1 MSNSKSC
8 RINKK
13 KRIKIMKN
21 YKLHLSAAACAL
33 IAIIPAFGANPV
45 ALPARILSPNDA
57 AALPNNA
64 GVTTLPVTFKTAAY
78 VNTSRLGAAPA
89 TSVQRGDSTTSAVYS
104 GTDGNG
110 PALPQPAQP
119 APPLPLPG
127 QEYEFKQSAD
137 AVQAWATMTS
147 NGVPYI
153 FVRGFGQ
160 FSADGHAS
168 WRTTLPLP
176 NGKSKVYLKITV
188 PPVTV
193 FGNVDGSSPA
203 LYRARSRAE
212 VLLNG
217 HPIYLGEAIRENET
231 SDVVPSSYPSN
242 CQFAVSEKVVH
253 TLTFGDSLGFTAGD
267 APHTTGQFPS
277 ASQTVTLLLGTFD
290 NTQPLDVQFLLNAET
305 TLLNRCCHMPAMNN
319 MPADVFC
326 SASSAGFDY
335 ESGGSPVFYIQPQ

>member
-1 MSNSKSC
+1 M
-8 RINKK
+8 
-13 KRIKIMKN
+13 KIYN
-21 YKLHLSAAACAL
+21 VYLNTAAI
-33 IAIIPAFGANPV
+33 IAVIAGIPAFGANPY
-45 ALPARILSPNDA
+45 ALPAYVLSPNDA
-57 AALPNNA
+57 AKLPITA

-78 VNTSRLGAAPA
+78 VNASQLGAAPSA
-89 TSVQRGDSTTSAVYS
+89 SVQRGDGATSAVYF
-104 GTDGNG
+104 GTDGTG
-110 PALPQPAQP
+110 PALPQPAEP
-119 APPLPLPG
+119 APPLPMAG

-217 HPIYLGEAIRENET
+217 HPVYLGEAIRENET
-231 SDVVPSSYPSN
+231 TDVVPSSYPSN
-242 CQFAVSEKVVH
+242 CSFNVSEKVIH
-253 TLTFGDSLGFTAGD
+253 TLTLGDSLGYTAGD
-267 APHTTGQFPS
+267 TSHTDGQFPS
-277 ASQTVTLLLGTFD
+277 ASQTVTLFLGIFD
-290 NTQPLDVQFLLNAET
+290 STQPIDVQFLLNAET